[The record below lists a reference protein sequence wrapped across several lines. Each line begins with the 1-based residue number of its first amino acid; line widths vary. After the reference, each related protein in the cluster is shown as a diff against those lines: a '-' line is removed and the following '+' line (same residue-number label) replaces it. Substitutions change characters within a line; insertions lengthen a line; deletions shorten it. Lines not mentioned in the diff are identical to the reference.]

1 MEAAQWT
8 AFAQTAIAI
17 VGTLVAVSSFW
28 LSYRKNARSDLEN
41 DYSRRTAD
49 WQKCLADLE
58 ALKKEIQMKETRITV
73 LEGQLEAQRIE
84 LVFNIRTIRE
94 LSQHIRKLKRRL

>member
-1 MEAAQWT
+1 MEASQWT
-8 AFAQTAIAI
+8 SFAQTAIAI

-28 LSYRKNARSDLEN
+28 LSYRKNVRSDLES
-41 DYSRRTAD
+41 DYNRRTAD

-58 ALKKEIQMKETRITV
+58 ELRKDNQAKETRITV

-84 LVFNIRTIRE
+84 MVFNARTIRE
-94 LSQHIRKLKRRL
+94 LTQHIRKLKRGL